1 MRAFS
6 FLVFLFCFQ
15 VVFASQQTTS
25 PDTNFNTETKD
36 SLKLKDISEA
46 AALDSSI
53 ICFYEDLRILTDDI
67 TDPSDLFPNDSLP
80 FFADS
85 IYISRLAALNAQSP
99 VSLTYNEVV
108 SAFIHLYTTKR
119 RALSSRCLARSEQYF
134 TLFEETLDRYGLPL
148 ELKYLAVVESAL
160 DPQAKSKAG
169 ATGLWQFMYGTG
181 KVFGLKIDSYV
192 DERSDPVKSTE
203 AAAKYLKYLY
213 NMFGDWNLAL
223 AAYNCGEG
231 RVTKAI
237 RRSGGHKDYWDVYP
251 YLPSETRGYVP
262 AFIAVNYLFAHAKDH
277 KIYPAPIVYHDY
289 EIDSIH
295 VHKKVAFSHI
305 SEILDLDI
313 AVIKR
318 LNPSYK
324 LDMVPGYG
332 EYTALYLPIS
342 HMGLWVSNEESI
354 NELIQPAVPA
364 EKPAESPVT
373 HQYYTVKPGDYLG
386 RIASQ
391 HGCSVQQLQ
400 SWNGLSGT
408 TLKPGQRLTVKSP
421 ITNQINSSTTHN
433 SETVSSVQPSS
444 SEQNIYYQI
453 RPGDTLWGI
462 AQSKGLSIQDLK
474 KWNSGINFNNMKPGQ
489 KIVIGKT
496 S

>member
-1 MRAFS
+1 MRTTF
-6 FLVFLFCFQ
+6 FLALIFCFNAL
-15 VVFASQQTTS
+15 FASHQSIS
-25 PDTNFNTETKD
+25 PDTTASNETKD
-36 SLKLKDISEA
+36 SLKLNDIATA
-46 AALDSSI
+46 AAIDSSI
-53 ICFYEDLRILTDDI
+53 LCFYEDLRLLTNDI
-67 TDPSDLFPNDSLP
+67 SDPNELLPHDSLP

-85 IYISRLAALNAQSP
+85 VYIQRLATLNAQSP

-119 RALSSRCLARSEQYF
+119 RALSARCLARSEQYF
-134 TLFEETLDRYGLPL
+134 SLFEETLDRYGLPL

-181 KVFGLKIDSYV
+181 KVFGLQIDSYV
-192 DERSDPVKSTE
+192 DERSDPVKSTD

-277 KIYPAPIVYHDY
+277 KIYPAPIVYRDY

-295 VHKKVAFSHI
+295 LHKKVEFSSI
-305 SEILDLDI
+305 SQILDLDI
-313 AVIKR
+313 EVIKR

-324 LDMVPGYG
+324 LNVVPGYG
-332 EYTALYLPIS
+332 DHTALYLPVNYMS
-342 HMGLWVSNEESI
+342 LWVANEDKI
-354 NELIQPAVPA
+354 NQLIKTPDP
-364 EKPAESPVT
+364 EKKEPTPSST
-373 HQYYTVKPGDYLG
+373 GHYYTVKSGDYLG
-386 RIASQ
+386 KIAAQ
-391 HGCSVQQLQ
+391 HNCSVNQIQT
-400 SWNGLSGT
+400 WNGLSGT
-408 TLKPGQRLTVKSP
+408 TLKPGQRLIIKSP
-421 ITNQINSSTTHN
+421 IINQVTSSTSSNN
-433 SETVSSVQPSS
+433 SEQIANQTGA

-453 RPGDTLWGI
+453 RPGDTLWDI
-462 AQSKGLSIQDLK
+462 SQSKGISIQDLK
-474 KWNSGINFNNMKPGQ
+474 RWNSGINFNNMKPGQ
-489 KIVIGKT
+489 RIVIGKT